1 MLIHLTATLPLVA
14 VTAFTSTSTT
24 PSTLKRNT
32 HLRSVNNDINMN
44 NMNNEASVSNRR
56 SFMKNFVIAS
66 GLIGTTTTTTTN
78 INVANAI
85 DVESLSSAEEDVYFG
100 VGCYWHIQHEFV
112 EAERKLLNRD
122 DAQLT
127 SRTGYAGGK
136 ATDKEGRVCYHNFS
150 GIADYGKLGHG
161 EVVGMKI
168 PQSSIGDFA
177 QEYFALF
184 TSKGERVDPM
194 DKGGEYRSLLGL
206 PGGTS
211 HPAYPLVEKAASEKG
226 MKLLIGKGNDPDT
239 LGTKSVY
246 VYDTKSYPF
255 YQAEVYH
262 QFHNDFQS
270 PAYGKKYNSL
280 QQMAFDDGRLK
291 ITGCPDKV

>member
-1 MLIHLTATLPLVA
+1 
-14 VTAFTSTSTT
+14 
-24 PSTLKRNT
+24 
-32 HLRSVNNDINMN
+32 
-44 NMNNEASVSNRR
+44 
-56 SFMKNFVIAS
+56 
-66 GLIGTTTTTTTN
+66 
-78 INVANAI
+78 
-85 DVESLSSAEEDVYFG
+85 
-100 VGCYWHIQHEFV
+100 
-112 EAERKLLNRD
+112 
-122 DAQLT
+122 
-127 SRTGYAGGK
+127 
-136 ATDKEGRVCYHNFS
+136 
-150 GIADYGKLGHG
+150 
-161 EVVGMKI
+161 MKI

-206 PGGTS
+206 PGGTT

-262 QFHNDFQS
+262 QFRKFL
-270 PAYGKKYNSL
+270 YLYNIYHFMHFVSW
-280 QQMAFDDGRLK
+280 
-291 ITGCPDKV
+291 